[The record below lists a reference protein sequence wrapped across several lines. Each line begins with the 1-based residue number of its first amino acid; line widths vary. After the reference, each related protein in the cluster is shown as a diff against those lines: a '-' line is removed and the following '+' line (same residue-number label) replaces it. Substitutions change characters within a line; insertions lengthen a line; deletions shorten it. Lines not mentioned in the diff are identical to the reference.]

1 MYGLF
6 IRYPEASGFRGS
18 CQWLCHKFTTLTVFY
33 VFNHVWEGKKNRI
46 NLDKLGGDRINFE
59 SLAVHV

>member
-6 IRYPEASGFRGS
+6 ICYPEASSFRGS
-18 CQWLCHKFTTLTVFY
+18 CEWLSHKFTALTMLNAFI
-33 VFNHVWEGKKNRI
+33 HVWEGKKNRI

-59 SLAVHV
+59 SSTVHV